1 MRSAESSESMCWAAV
16 HYLFFIRGW
25 FYTPANMRHL
35 RACPP
40 NGNARAGCPSSRLPW
55 WRGACAVTRCTR
67 RKAAAAATTIR
78 ALTAAI
84 ATTAAPAS
92 CAAGR
97 AARFCLQP
105 ASRHTLPLRLICNPV
120 RARLQELAEDARG
133 CRLAAQHIPCEAT
146 AAAMR
151 LFPKVAQD
159 EGGAS
164 DGLRRRSGEAK
175 EPPPVVVEGVSPCQK
190 QTQCGRRCPS
200 G

>member
-1 MRSAESSESMCWAAV
+1 MRVSAS
-16 HYLFFIRGW
+16 
-25 FYTPANMRHL
+25 L
-35 RACPP
+35 RTLWPS
-40 NGNARAGCPSSRLPW
+40 PSSRLPW
-55 WRGACAVTRCTR
+55 LRGACAVTRCTR

-78 ALTAAI
+78 GLTAAI

-105 ASRHTLPLRLICNPV
+105 SSRSHALSHLFASAAIPCAH
-120 RARLQELAEDARG
+120 RLQELAEDARG

-175 EPPPVVVEGVSPCQK
+175 EPPPVVVEGAPPCRK
-190 QTQCGRRCPS
+190 QARCGRRCP
-200 G
+200 GG

>member
-1 MRSAESSESMCWAAV
+1 MAWLAEHV
-16 HYLFFIRGW
+16 RG
-25 FYTPANMRHL
+25 RRL
-35 RACPP
+35 RTQLKR
-40 NGNARAGCPSSRLPW
+40 GRPW
-55 WRGACAVTRCTR
+55 LRGACAVTRCTR

-105 ASRHTLPLRLICNPV
+105 APRSYALPPLRLSCNPV

-146 AAAMR
+146 AAAMS

-175 EPPPVVVEGVSPCQK
+175 EPPPVVVEGAPPCRK
-190 QTQCGRRCPS
+190 QARCGRRCP
-200 G
+200 GG

>member
-1 MRSAESSESMCWAAV
+1 VLLLLDRATARLA
-16 HYLFFIRGW
+16 I
-25 FYTPANMRHL
+25 TPPTHRHL
-35 RACPP
+35 RALEVPWP
-40 NGNARAGCPSSRLPW
+40 SPFPWLRGARA
-55 WRGACAVTRCTR
+55 ATRCTR

-92 CAAGR
+92 CVAGR
-97 AARFCLQP
+97 AARFCLRP
-105 ASRHTLPLRLICNPV
+105 NPRRVVTRSRFTSAAIPCAH
-120 RARLQELAEDARG
+120 RLQELAEDARG

-175 EPPPVVVEGVSPCQK
+175 EPPPVFSEGVPPCRRQAR
-190 QTQCGRRCPS
+190 CGRRCPS